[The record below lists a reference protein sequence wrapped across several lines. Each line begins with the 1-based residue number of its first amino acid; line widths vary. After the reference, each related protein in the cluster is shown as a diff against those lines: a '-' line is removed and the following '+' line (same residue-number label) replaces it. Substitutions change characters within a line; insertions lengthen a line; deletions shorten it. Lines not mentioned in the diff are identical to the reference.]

1 MNPPPDPEEPPRKNA
16 HFWCPP
22 SSPPED
28 YPFVEPRD
36 PPASTAGGP
45 VSFARTSPGT
55 VPESDFQEFVWDI
68 VNAISR
74 VNAGLFA
81 FKKGVSLGL
90 DKVEAAKV
98 YEMAVRNYQN
108 LFEKWEVEIGDEN
121 TWVQP
126 TVSYDG
132 YVTEVVVRSR
142 KFSIHTPGQSQ
153 SHNSTNPPRRV

>member
-1 MNPPPDPEEPPRKNA
+1 M
-16 HFWCPP
+16 
-22 SSPPED
+22 
-28 YPFVEPRD
+28 
-36 PPASTAGGP
+36 
-45 VSFARTSPGT
+45 
-55 VPESDFQEFVWDI
+55 PESDFQEFVWDI